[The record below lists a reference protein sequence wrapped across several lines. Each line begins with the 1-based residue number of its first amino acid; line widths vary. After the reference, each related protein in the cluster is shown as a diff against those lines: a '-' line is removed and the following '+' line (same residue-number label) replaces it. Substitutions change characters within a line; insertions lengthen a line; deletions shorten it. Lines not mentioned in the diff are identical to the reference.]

1 MEAIKVHQGG
11 NKKTRRQRAIDLL
24 TQVGIPDPA
33 SRLDVYPHQL
43 SGGMSQRVMIAMA
56 IACRPKLLIAD
67 EPTTA
72 LDVTIQAQIIELLLE
87 LQQKENMALVLI
99 THDLALVEVRST
111 SARALAEKK
120 QLTRRIEQATAQ
132 QSEWQEKAELALRKE
147 KDDLARSALIE
158 KQKLTDI
165 VATLEHEVTLVDE
178 TLARMKKEIAELE
191 NKLSETRARQ
201 QALALRHQ
209 AASSSRDVRRQ
220 LDSGKL
226 DEAMARFE
234 SFERRIDQ
242 MEAEAESH
250 SFGKQKNLDQQ
261 FAELK
266 ADDEISEQLAALK
279 AKMKVDNQ

>member
-1 MEAIKVHQGG
+1 M
-11 NKKTRRQRAIDLL
+11 
-24 TQVGIPDPA
+24 GIF
-33 SRLDVYPHQL
+33 SRF
-43 SGGMSQRVMIAMA
+43 
-56 IACRPKLLIAD
+56 AD
-67 EPTTA
+67 IVNA
-72 LDVTIQAQIIELLLE
+72 NINSLLE
-87 LQQKENMALVLI
+87 KAEDPQKLVRLMI
-99 THDLALVEVRST
+99 QEMEDTLVEVRST

-120 QLTRRIEQATAQ
+120 QLSRRIEQATAQ
-132 QSEWQEKAELALRKE
+132 QNEWQEKAELALRKD

-165 VATLEHEVTLVDE
+165 VATLEQEVTLVDE

-220 LDSGKL
+220 LDSSKI

-250 SFGKQKNLDQQ
+250 SFGKQKTLDQQ
-261 FAELK
+261 FADLK

-279 AKMKVDNQ
+279 ARMKQDNQ